1 MRYFGDTF
9 YHDIPYTVCV
19 RCPSCQKL
27 ILRNSTAEKQYN
39 LKSKFFI
46 ILLYDTESVSFSEF
60 VKKNIIMIK
69 AVFHS
74 SLKDMKVEHLT
85 LPVYF
90 FTNKED

>member
-19 RCPSCQKL
+19 CCPSCQKL

-39 LKSKFFI
+39 LKSKVFI

-60 VKKNIIMIK
+60 VKKNHYYDKSGVSFFIERHESRTPDFTC
-69 AVFHS
+69 VFFH
-74 SLKDMKVEHLT
+74 
-85 LPVYF
+85 
-90 FTNKED
+90 